1 MTVTAPESAVTE
13 GVRTLEVRWILPGR
27 LKTEVADWFGR
38 FRARVETR
46 EDIYLLDPHL
56 PGLSVKIRGIAA
68 LEVKV
73 YRGSPGLLE
82 VADRARGRV
91 ESWQKWSFPYEQ
103 PTQGQG
109 SGGLAGWRPVHKRRR
124 ISSITP
130 AGEPARTRS
139 PGTAQARCE
148 VELTEIRARGE
159 AWWSLGF
166 EVTGPADLLR
176 GELDGTAAL
185 VFAQPLPGDAQLST
199 DDCSSYQDWLRRPPQ
214 HGIGTHTATR

>member
-1 MTVTAPESAVTE
+1 MAVTAPERAVTE
-13 GVRTLEVRWILPGR
+13 GVRTLEVRWILPGQ

-38 FRARVETR
+38 FRGRVETR
-46 EDIYLLDPHL
+46 EDTYLLDPHL
-56 PGLSVKIRGIAA
+56 PGLSVKIRGTAA

-73 YRGSPGLLE
+73 YQGSPGLLD

-91 ESWQKWSFPYEQ
+91 ESWQKWSFPLER
-103 PTQGQG
+103 PALTQR
-109 SGGLAGWRPVHKRRR
+109 SGDLAGWRPVRKRRR
-124 ISSITP
+124 ISSIMP
-130 AGEPARTRS
+130 AGEPGSTRS

-148 VELTEIRARGE
+148 VELTDIRSRGE

-199 DDCSSYQDWLRRPPQ
+199 DDCSSYEDWLRRRP
-214 HGIGTHTATR
+214 A

>member
-13 GVRTLEVRWILPGR
+13 GVRTLEVRWILPGQ

-46 EDIYLLDPHL
+46 EDTYLLDPHL
-56 PGLSVKIRGIAA
+56 PGLSVKIRGTVA

-82 VADRARGRV
+82 VTDRARGRV
-91 ESWQKWSFPYEQ
+91 ESWQKWSFPLER
-103 PTQGQG
+103 PTLDQG
-109 SGGLAGWRPVHKRRR
+109 SGDLAGWRPVHKRRR
-124 ISSITP
+124 ISDITP
-130 AGEPARTRS
+130 ADEPARTRG
-139 PGTAQARCE
+139 PGMAQARCE
-148 VELTEIRARGE
+148 VELTDIRARGE
-159 AWWSLGF
+159 EWWSLGF

-185 VFAQPLPGDAQLST
+185 VFAQRLPGDAQLST
-199 DDCSSYQDWLRRPPQ
+199 DDSSSYGDWLRRRP
-214 HGIGTHTATR
+214 A